1 MKAEELKKIRQD
13 LNVTQDEMALFLG
26 CNRRTYQRYESGSA
40 IPALL
45 DSLLSYKVKCTAD
58 GKWIINSCKP

>member
-13 LNVTQDEMALFLG
+13 LSMTQDEMALFLG

-45 DSLLSYKVKCTAD
+45 DSLLGYKVKIGSD
-58 GKWIINSCKP
+58 GQWIRNEK